1 MKKKVIKA
9 LLVLFLLF
17 IVGGSSAV
25 ISLKRINNDLSRLIN
40 LHRVEIIRQDL
51 VINVQNVQSNLFAV
65 GTGFGKEL
73 DEIVHSVISLD
84 KAVDKCSGCH
94 HGPAV
99 SKNIT
104 EVQDLVHQ
112 YKEALSAYI
121 TTSANEQR
129 INNLKMVTVDM
140 GDMILDRTREMAF
153 IANQRLQKK
162 TEDAVSKVVVIQKL
176 IITTLLLTMI
186 IGFIVAVYL
195 TRIITYPLE
204 KLVIA
209 AKEVSSGNFGYVTD
223 YRDDTEFGD
232 FAGTFDEM
240 SISLKES
247 HERIMS
253 YSNRLSMLTRV
264 TVTLFSSTNI
274 YDLFKEA
281 VNSMNSII
289 EAERVDII
297 LLNKETELCCLMTPE
312 STEGQVC
319 IDKHILLE
327 MYEKSKMR
335 AMIQNEPSDK
345 LSLFSDYDDGFE
357 FKNIMVVWLK
367 QKGDC
372 IGALRIVN
380 KKNEKIDTEDIR
392 VLSIFANNFTVA
404 LDNLKLYNDLKR
416 KVEELREAQQ
426 QLIQAA
432 KLAAIGELASNIAH
446 EINNPLT
453 SILGFSELIK
463 DEDDI
468 EKIMNDIDL
477 IQQESL
483 RARGIVKQLLEF
495 SKKKPLELRET
506 DINVLL
512 KDVIKLIAVN
522 IKSTRI
528 RLKEDY
534 KDVPDIM
541 ADSDQLKQVFIN
553 LMNNGIAAMGSEGTL
568 SIETG
573 NLGNEV
579 FINISD
585 TGMGIDNELIPH
597 IFEPFFTTK
606 DEKGTGLGLSV
617 SYKIVDAHGGRINVT
632 SKKGQGTTFTI
643 ILPVKRSVSH
653 VSL

>member
-25 ISLKRINNDLSRLIN
+25 ISLRRINNDLGGLIN
-40 LHRVEIIRQDL
+40 LHRVEIIRKDL
-51 VINVQNVQSNLFAV
+51 VINVQIVQSNLLAV

-73 DEIVHSVISLD
+73 DEIVNSVMSLD
-84 KAVDKCSGCH
+84 NAVDKCSGCH

-99 SKNIT
+99 SQNIT
-104 EVQDLVHQ
+104 EVQDLVYQ

-153 IANQRLQKK
+153 IANQSLQKK
-162 TEDAVSKVVVIQKL
+162 TEDAVSKVVVIQKI

-240 SISLKES
+240 SISLNDS
-247 HERIMS
+247 HERITT
-253 YSNRLSMLTRV
+253 YSNRLSMLTRE

-281 VNSMNSII
+281 VNGMNSII
-289 EAERVDII
+289 EAERADII
-297 LLNKETELCCLMTPE
+297 LMDPKTDKCCLMTADSVE
-312 STEGQVC
+312 EKRC
-319 IDKHILLE
+319 ISNKYLLE
-327 MYEKSKMR
+327 MFEISNRR
-335 AMIQNEPSDK
+335 AILNNKASGEIT
-345 LSLFSDYDDGFE
+345 FFGDYDTDFV
-357 FKNIMVVWLK
+357 FRSYMIVWLK
-367 QKGDC
+367 RKGQC

-380 KKNEKIDTEDIR
+380 KKKGDFATEDMRI
-392 VLSIFANNFTVA
+392 LSIFANNFSVA
-404 LDNLKLYNDLKR
+404 LDNIKLFNDLKQ
-416 KVEELREAQQ
+416 KMKELRETQQ

-453 SILGFSELIK
+453 SILGFSQLIQ

-468 EKIMNDIDL
+468 EKIMNDVEL

-495 SKKKPLELRET
+495 SKKKSLELKET
-506 DINVLL
+506 DINRLL
-512 KDVIKLIAVN
+512 KDVIKLIEVN
-522 IKSTRI
+522 IKSTGI
-528 RLKEDY
+528 RLEEEY
-534 KDVPDIM
+534 KDVPNIM

-553 LMNNGIAAMGSEGTL
+553 LMNNGIAAMGSEGIL

-573 NLGNEV
+573 NLDNEV
-579 FINISD
+579 FINIAD

-617 SYKIVDAHGGRINVT
+617 SYKIVDSHGGRINVT
-632 SKKGQGTTFTI
+632 SKKGHGTTFTI
-643 ILPVKRSVSH
+643 ILPVKRPVSH